1 MAKKT
6 IIPEHVASFD
16 RNSYGIRYRTSG
28 NYDNSIVYGGEYETP
43 VGVSCTVPDQ
53 SLTVQQLLQRH
64 ARGQALRGYEPIY
77 YNDLPIPAIENM
89 DFAER
94 KAFLEHIR
102 THRKE
107 IEDIIEAEKTE
118 AEKAQ
123 AKKEFDNQLEL
134 AILARQ
140 TDPQ

>member
-1 MAKKT
+1 MKKSEL
-6 IIPEHVASFD
+6 PLKPGNA
-16 RNSYGIRYRTSG
+16 YRTSG
-28 NYDNSIVYGGEYETP
+28 NYSHEVVFGGEYETP
-43 VGVSCTVPDQ
+43 EGISCTVPDQ

-107 IEDIIEAEKTE
+107 IEDIIEAEKSE

-123 AKKEFDNQLEL
+123 AKKDFEDQLEK

-140 TDPQ
+140 TDPH